1 MQPNNQKN
9 VSNSKEPS
17 EFSLSKGDIAHFNP
31 IHRVIIPIKSTIIVK
46 KGFAMLDYFKN
57 SSFYQQFLLL
67 PTSLNSLARKRIIRW
82 GMKLNYTK
90 DILP

>member
-31 IHRVIIPIKSTIIVK
+31 IHRVIIPIKSTIIIK
-46 KGFAMLDYFKN
+46 KGFATLDYFKN
-57 SSFYQQFLLL
+57 SKSSFKK
-67 PTSLNSLARKRIIRW
+67 TNSIRDEI
-82 GMKLNYTK
+82 KLQRHPALRYNATEF
-90 DILP
+90 